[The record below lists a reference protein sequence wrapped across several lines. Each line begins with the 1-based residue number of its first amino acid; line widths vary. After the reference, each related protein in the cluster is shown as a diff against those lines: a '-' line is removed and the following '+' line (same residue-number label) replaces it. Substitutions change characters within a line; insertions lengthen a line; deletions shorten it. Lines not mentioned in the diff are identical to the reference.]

1 MVYCLWWPRL
11 LSLQVTVVTASILI
25 IVISSVLLVYWFR
38 YTCMLILGRNYCAD
52 YALKV
57 ASTIRLNFPQA
68 ETTLQTE
75 RRAYALDHIYESL
88 ENDYRILTDLLGD
101 AAGQNSIERRFLTMD
116 FKMMRIWYGLTKT
129 SRNLPRSRNALS
141 EMSSIL
147 GYFAAEIAQSGA
159 F

>member
-1 MVYCLWWPRL
+1 MVAGTAI
-11 LSLQVTVVTASILI
+11 LQLTLVTASILI
-25 IVISSVLLVYWFR
+25 IVFSSALLVYWFR
-38 YTCMLILGRNYCAD
+38 YTCLLILGRNYCAD

-57 ASTIRLNFPQA
+57 ASTIRLNFPQT
-68 ETTLQTE
+68 ETTLQTK
-75 RRAYALDHIYESL
+75 RRAYALDHLYENL
-88 ENDYRILTDLLGD
+88 ENDYRILTDLLAD

-116 FKMMRIWYGLTKT
+116 FKMMRMWYGLTKS